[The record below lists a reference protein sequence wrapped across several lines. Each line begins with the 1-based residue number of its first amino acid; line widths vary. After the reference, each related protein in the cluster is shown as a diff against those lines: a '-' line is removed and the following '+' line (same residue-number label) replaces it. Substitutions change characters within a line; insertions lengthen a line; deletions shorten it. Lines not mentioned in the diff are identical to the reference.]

1 MIFIGL
7 VLILYIFRMK
17 VSQKLN
23 IPAWKSLIPFYGSY
37 FVFKK
42 VWNSYSFWI
51 YAFCAGLIFIQYFFL
66 HYDLYGAILFIV
78 CLCTLFFEWMAL
90 HFYLC
95 KWFKM
100 NIFVYLLLIFLYPAG
115 YCILG
120 FSKQKE

>member
-17 VSQKLN
+17 VFQKLN

-100 NIFVYLLLIFLYPAG
+100 NIFVIQFAFQQILLYLIQYH
-115 YCILG
+115 
-120 FSKQKE
+120 KV